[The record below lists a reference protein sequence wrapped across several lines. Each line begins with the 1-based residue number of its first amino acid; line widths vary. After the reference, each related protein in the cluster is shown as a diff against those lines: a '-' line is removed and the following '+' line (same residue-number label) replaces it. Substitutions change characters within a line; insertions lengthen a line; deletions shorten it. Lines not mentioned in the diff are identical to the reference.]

1 MYVSSVPSNAEFD
14 YIVVGAGS
22 AGCVLANRLSAD
34 GRHAVLLIEAG
45 GKDNN
50 LNIHIPILVAKLLKD
65 EQLTWQFT
73 TEPQTHLKGQRQLW
87 VQGRVIGG
95 SGSINGNLFV
105 RGDPANYDAWREAGC
120 AGWGWSDLLPYFK
133 KLEDFPEGDPAVR
146 GRGGPIGCTQL
157 KDFDPLSNA
166 FLAASAEAGFRRVTD
181 YNDGRNYE
189 GAFYSQYST
198 RRGFRSS
205 TAVGY
210 LRPALKRPN
219 LTVLTGSLATRVLT
233 KDKRATGVEVLVQ
246 GATRTV
252 AARREVLVSAGTLQ
266 SPKLLELSGIGGAG
280 VLQAHGVPL
289 VHDLPGV
296 GENLRDHSNTRVT
309 FECTKPVTIND
320 VLRSPWLKM
329 KEGLRFML
337 RREGLLTICS
347 STAQVNIRTRPEL
360 ARPDLLLRLQPLSG
374 TDRYARQ
381 PGYGMDP
388 FPGFTVS
395 IGVLYPRSV
404 GNLHLQSRDPQQQ
417 AKMDPRYLSD
427 ESDLRMYVRGMRE
440 VRRVVSQPALKDWV
454 VREVRPGPEVRED
467 AALVEHIRSTV
478 QTSWHMV
485 GTCRMGV
492 DPMAVVDP
500 QLRVHG
506 MQALRVIDASVFPT
520 IPASNTNIPT
530 IAMSEKASDLVLA
543 AARAGA

>member
-381 PGYGMDP
+381 PASRSP
-388 FPGFTVS
+388 SACSTRARSATCTCSRAIRSSRRRWIRATCRTSRTCACTCAACARCAAWSPS
-395 IGVLYPRSV
+395 PRSRT
-404 GNLHLQSRDPQQQ
+404 GSC
-417 AKMDPRYLSD
+417 AKSGRAPRCAKTPRS
-427 ESDLRMYVRGMRE
+427 SSTSAPRC
-440 VRRVVSQPALKDWV
+440 RRAGTWSAPAAWAWI
-454 VREVRPGPEVRED
+454 RWRWW
-467 AALVEHIRSTV
+467 IRSCAC
-478 QTSWHMV
+478 ME
-485 GTCRMGV
+485 CRRC
-492 DPMAVVDP
+492 A
-500 QLRVHG
+500 
-506 MQALRVIDASVFPT
+506 
-520 IPASNTNIPT
+520 
-530 IAMSEKASDLVLA
+530 
-543 AARAGA
+543 